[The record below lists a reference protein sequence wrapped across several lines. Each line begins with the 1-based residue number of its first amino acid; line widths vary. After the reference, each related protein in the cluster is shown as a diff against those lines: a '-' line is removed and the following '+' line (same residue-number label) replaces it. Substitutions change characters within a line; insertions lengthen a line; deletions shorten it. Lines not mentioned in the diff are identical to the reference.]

1 MILLEPFNRII
12 DDALVPR
19 IKGGERSA
27 CDITLADF
35 DGVTFH
41 VTCLQDTKNK
51 IKVSMA
57 CKNFAEFKKNGA
69 EDVLK
74 SNFSGMVV
82 TTEANYDVTIEI
94 DLDAIK
100 GKEDQ
105 VVKNVTHMKRD
116 LLGAPLGKILRDV
129 AGGTPGKE
137 MVELHYR
144 PDESVFVKPGKDQI
158 TVVYLIRFR
167 DADDIII
174 AKVFLQEFS
183 DARRNVTNA
192 PAVSYS
198 KDAPGEL
205 TGVKVPEGA
214 DIGYVT
220 FVLFKRQVEASQ
232 HENTIT
238 NVMMFRDYL
247 HYHIKC
253 AKANMHS
260 RMRARVEAFLKVLNR
275 AKQEMEKQKKTTDG
289 KTFVRK

>member
-1 MILLEPFNRII
+1 MILLEPFNRIMME
-12 DDALVPR
+12 ALEPR
-19 IKGGERSA
+19 IKQGERAA

-41 VTCLQDTKNK
+41 VTSLADSKNK
-51 IKVSMA
+51 VKVSMA

-74 SNFSGMVV
+74 ANFPNQVV
-82 TTEANYDVTIEI
+82 TTEPGFDVSVEI
-94 DLDAIK
+94 NLDESK
-100 GKEDQ
+100 GKEDATL
-105 VVKNVTHMKRD
+105 KSLIHMKRD
-116 LLGAPLGKILRDV
+116 LLGAPLGKILKDV
-129 AGGTPGKE
+129 ASGSANRD

-144 PDESVFVKPGKDQI
+144 PDESVWVKPGKDQI

-167 DADDIII
+167 DADDVII

-192 PAVSYS
+192 PAVTYS
-198 KDAPGEL
+198 KTAPGEL
-205 TGVKVPEGA
+205 AGIKAPEGA

-220 FVLFKRQVEASQ
+220 FVLFKRQCEASQ

-260 RMRARVEAFLKVLNR
+260 RMRARVDGFLKVLNR
-275 AKQEMEKQKKTTDG
+275 AKQELEKPKKTADG

>member
-1 MILLEPFNRII
+1 M
-12 DDALVPR
+12 DDALTPR
-19 IKGGERSA
+19 IKEGERAA

-51 IKVSMA
+51 VKVSMG

-69 EDVLK
+69 EDVL
-74 SNFSGMVV
+74 SANFGGMVV
-82 TTEANYDVTIEI
+82 TTEAGYDVTVEI
-94 DLDAIK
+94 DLDSLK
-100 GKEDQ
+100 GKEDAML
-105 VVKNVTHMKRD
+105 KNLTHMKRD
-116 LLGAPLGKILRDV
+116 LLGAPLGRILKDV
-129 AGGTPGKE
+129 AGGKPGNE

-144 PDESVFVKPGKDQI
+144 PDESVFVKPGKEQI
-158 TVVYLIRFR
+158 TVVYLIRFK

-174 AKVFLQEFS
+174 AKVFLQEFAE
-183 DARRNVTNA
+183 ARRQVTNA

-205 TGVKVPEGA
+205 SGVKVPEGA

-220 FVLFKRQVEASQ
+220 FVLFKRQVETSQ

-260 RMRARVEAFLKVLNR
+260 RMRARVESFLKVLNR
-275 AKQEMEKQKKTTDG
+275 AKQELEKPKKTADG

>member
-1 MILLEPFNRII
+1 MILLEPHNRIMEE
-12 DDALVPR
+12 ALSPR
-19 IKGGERSA
+19 IKDGERSA

-41 VTCLQDTKNK
+41 ITCLADSKNK
-51 IKVSMA
+51 VKVSMT

-69 EDVLK
+69 EEVLK
-74 SNFSGMVV
+74 NNFPGMVV
-82 TTEANYDVTIEI
+82 TTEAGFDVTVEV
-94 DLDAIK
+94 DLDGIK
-100 GKEDQ
+100 DKDATL
-105 VVKNVTHMKRD
+105 KNLIHMKRD
-116 LLGAPLGKILRDV
+116 LLGAPLGKILKDV
-129 AGGTPGKE
+129 AGGTTNKE

-144 PDESVFVKPGKDQI
+144 PDESVWVKPAKDQI

-167 DADDIII
+167 DADDVII

-183 DARRNVTNA
+183 DARRNVQNA

-198 KDAPGEL
+198 KTAPGEL
-205 TGVKVPEGA
+205 AGIKAPEGA

-220 FVLFKRQVEASQ
+220 FVLFKRQCEASQ

-260 RMRARVEAFLKVLNR
+260 RMRARVESFLKVLNR
-275 AKQEMEKQKKTTDG
+275 AKQELEKPKKTADG

>member
-1 MILLEPFNRII
+1 MILLEPSNRII
-12 DDALVPR
+12 SDALTPR
-19 IKGGERSA
+19 VKDGERSA

-51 IKVSMA
+51 IKVSMG

-74 SNFSGMVV
+74 TNFSGMVV

-94 DLDAIK
+94 DLDAVK

-105 VVKNVTHMKRD
+105 VIKNATHMKRD
-116 LLGAPLGKILRDV
+116 LLGAPLGKILKDV
-129 AGGTPGKE
+129 AGGKPGSE

-192 PAVSYS
+192 PAVTYS

-205 TGVKVPEGA
+205 SGVKVPEGT

-260 RMRARVEAFLKVLNR
+260 RMRARVESFLKVLNR

>member
-1 MILLEPFNRII
+1 MC
-12 DDALVPR
+12 DS
-19 IKGGERSA
+19 ERSA

-41 VTCLQDTKNK
+41 VTCLAETKNK
-51 IKVSMA
+51 VKVSMS
-57 CKNFAEFKKNGA
+57 CKNFAEFKKNGT
-69 EDVLK
+69 EDVLNA
-74 SNFSGMVV
+74 NFPGMVV
-82 TTEANYDVTIEI
+82 NTEAGFDVTVEV

-100 GKEDQ
+100 GKEDATL
-105 VVKNVTHMKRD
+105 KNLIHMKRD
-116 LLGAPLGKILRDV
+116 LLGAPLGKILKDV
-129 AGGTPGKE
+129 AANSANRD

-144 PDESVFVKPGKDQI
+144 PDESVWVKPGKDQI

-167 DADDIII
+167 DADDVII

-198 KDAPGEL
+198 KNAPGEL
-205 TGVKVPEGA
+205 AGIKAPEGA

-220 FVLFKRQVEASQ
+220 FVLFKRQCEASQ

-260 RMRARVEAFLKVLNR
+260 RMRARCDAFLKVLNR
-275 AKQEMEKQKKTTDG
+275 AKIELEKPKTTASG